1 MRKSRK
7 GHLRNFTK
15 DWTNIMPKCNMTF
28 EGKLREHYLRHDGT
42 YSDALVYGIIK
53 KWI

>member
-1 MRKSRK
+1 
-7 GHLRNFTK
+7 
-15 DWTNIMPKCNMTF
+15 MPKCNMTF

-53 KWI
+53 NEFRYSF